1 MKKWANSFFA
11 GNNGTSDNRCVSLKD
26 AGSQKGS
33 FDVCAKILQVFEL
46 DEYTNELKLR
56 DSSGSTYYTLALKL
70 KFPHLRA
77 GQVVRVR
84 SASSDATSTSKN
96 VLVLQHYS
104 NIMTFISSSKA
115 AASVGKVGNDN
126 STEKAALKSK
136 CSMAPVILTEVDK
149 KHSGLA
155 STSLHDLFHAPDN
168 SSSTFRTCFY
178 VTKVEPSN
186 LADCVK
192 SWDKGKKK
200 ASSAKGAKGGD
211 LIYQV

>member
-1 MKKWANSFFA
+1 LKKWANGYFA
-11 GNNGTSDNRCVSLKD
+11 GNTGTSDNRQVSLS
-26 AGSQKGS
+26 AARTAKGS
-33 FDVCAKILQVFEL
+33 FDVCAKILQIFEL

-56 DSSGSTYYTLALKL
+56 DASNVTYYTLALKL

-84 SASSDATSTSKN
+84 SASSDPTSTSKN
-96 VLVLQHYS
+96 TLVLQHYS
-104 NIMTFISSSKA
+104 NIMTFISSSKV

-136 CSMAPVILTEVDK
+136 CSMAPVILSEVDK
-149 KHSGLA
+149 KHAGLA

-178 VTKVEPSN
+178 VTKVEPSS
-186 LADCVK
+186 LADSVK
-192 SWDKGKKK
+192 LWNKGTKK

>member
-1 MKKWANSFFA
+1 MKKWAGSFFA
-11 GNNGTSDNRCVSLKD
+11 GNNGTSDNRCVNLKD

-56 DSSGSTYYTLALKL
+56 DNSGATYYTLALKL

-77 GQVVRVR
+77 GQAVRVR
-84 SASSDATSTSKN
+84 SASNDATSTSKN

-115 AASVGKVGNDN
+115 ASNLGKVGNDN

-136 CSMAPVILTEVDK
+136 CSMAPVVLTEVDK
-149 KHSGLA
+149 KHAGLA

-186 LADCVK
+186 TADCVK
-192 SWDKGKKK
+192 SWNKGSKK

-211 LIYQV
+211 LIY